1 MRWGEM
7 AVLAAAAVLAAGVHA
22 PAAAQPYPAR
32 PVKMIVPFAAGSGS
46 DIVAR
51 ILADELRKGL
61 NQSFLVENKPGA
73 SAQIAA
79 EAVVKSAPD
88 GYTLFVTTNTAN
100 SANPWLF
107 KKLNYDAIKDF
118 TPIARVTYHPY
129 VLVVRPDSG
138 IATVRDLVEKAR
150 ANPGKL
156 NYGYGSSTSQVAGA
170 AFVHRAK
177 LDVTAVPYKSM
188 PGVLT
193 DVIGG
198 RLDFVFADLTSI
210 HGHVQAGQ
218 LKPIAFTLLQRAS
231 QLPGVPTVAET
242 PGFEGYEVTSWIGIV
257 GPANVPR
264 DIVERVNA
272 EVNRILQRPEIRTRL
287 AELGGETAPGTPEE
301 FAAFMRQQLESWRVK
316 IQAAGIQPE

>member
-1 MRWGEM
+1 MRWRGL
-7 AVLAAAAVLAAGVHA
+7 AVLASAVLLVAGVVP
-22 PAAAQPYPAR
+22 PAAAQSYPAR

-51 ILADELRKGL
+51 ILADELRKSLG
-61 NQSFLVENKPGA
+61 QSFLVENKPGA

-79 EAVVKSAPD
+79 EAVAKSAPD

-107 KKLNYDAIKDF
+107 KKINYDPLKDF

-129 VLVVRPDSG
+129 VLIVRPDSG
-138 IATVRDLVEKAR
+138 IASVQDLVQKAR

-188 PGVLT
+188 PAVLT

-218 LKPIAFTLLQRAS
+218 LKPVAFTLLQRAS
-231 QLPGVPTVAET
+231 QLPDVPTVAAT

-264 DIVERVNA
+264 DVVERINI
-272 EVNRILQRPEIRTRL
+272 EVNRILGRPEIRTRL
-287 AELGGETAPGTPEE
+287 AELGGETAPGTPEQ
-301 FAAFMRQQLESWRVK
+301 FAAFMREQLESWRVK

>member
-1 MRWGEM
+1 MRTGRM
-7 AVLAAAAVLAAGVHA
+7 AAWLACAALAILATGV
-22 PAAAQPYPAR
+22 AAQPYPAR
-32 PVKMIVPFAAGSGS
+32 PVKLIVPFAAGSGS

-51 ILADELRKGL
+51 ILADELRKTL
-61 NQSFLVENKPGA
+61 NQNFLVDNKPGA

-79 EAVVKSAPD
+79 DAVVKSAPD

-107 KKLNYDAIKDF
+107 KKLNYDPIKDF

-138 IATVRDLVEKAR
+138 IRTVADLVAKAR
-150 ANPGKL
+150 ANPNKL

-170 AFVHRAK
+170 GFVHRAK
-177 LDVTAVPYKSM
+177 LDVGAVPYKSM
-188 PGVLT
+188 PAVLT

-198 RLDFVFADLTSI
+198 RLDFVFADLTSV

-218 LKPIAFTLLQRAS
+218 LKPIAFTLLKRAS
-231 QLPGVPTVAET
+231 QMPELPTVSET

-257 GPANVPR
+257 GPAKVPHEV
-264 DIVERVNA
+264 VERLNT
-272 EVNRILQRPEIRTRL
+272 EVNRILQRPEIKAKL
-287 AELGGETAPGTPEE
+287 AELGGETAPGTPDE
-301 FAAFMRQQLESWRVK
+301 FARFMRDQLESWRVQ

>member
-1 MRWGEM
+1 MSRLRSALAGM
-7 AVLAAAAVLAAGVHA
+7 AAVAVFAASTIAAAET
-22 PAAAQPYPAR
+22 YPAR
-32 PVKMIVPFAAGSGS
+32 PVKMIVPFAPGSGS

-51 ILADELRKGL
+51 ILADELRKSL

-79 EAVVKSAPD
+79 EAVAKSAGD

-107 KKLNYDAIKDF
+107 KKINYDPIKDF

-129 VLVVRPDSG
+129 VLIVRPDSG
-138 IATVRDLVEKAR
+138 IASVRDLVERAR

-231 QLPGVPTVAET
+231 QLPGVPTVSET

-257 GPANVPR
+257 GTANVPR
-264 DIVERVNA
+264 DVVARLNA

>member
-1 MRWGEM
+1 M
-7 AVLAAAAVLAAGVHA
+7 AALAAAAVLAAGVQL

-51 ILADELRKGL
+51 ILADELRKGM

-79 EAVVKSAPD
+79 EAVAKSAPD

-107 KKLNYDAIKDF
+107 KKINYDPIKDF
-118 TPIARVTYHPY
+118 TPVARVTYHPY
-129 VLVVRPDSG
+129 VLIVRPDSG
-138 IATVRDLVEKAR
+138 IASVRDLVEKAR
-150 ANPGKL
+150 ANPGKM

-170 AFVHRAK
+170 AFVHRAG

-257 GPANVPR
+257 GPANLPR
-264 DIVERVNA
+264 DIVQRLNA

-287 AELGGETAPGTPEE
+287 AELGGETAPGTPDE
-301 FAAFMRQQLESWRVK
+301 FSAFMRQQLESWRVK

>member
-1 MRWGEM
+1 MRR
-7 AVLAAAAVLAAGVHA
+7 ARIAAVLACALLGWSAV
-22 PAAAQPYPAR
+22 PAAAQSYPVR
-32 PVKMIVPFAAGSGS
+32 PVKMIVPFASGSGS

-51 ILADELRKGL
+51 ILADELRKAF

-107 KKLNYDAIKDF
+107 RKINYDPIKDF
-118 TPIARVTYHPY
+118 TPVARVTYHPY
-129 VLVVRPDSG
+129 VLAVRADAG
-138 IATVRDLVEKAR
+138 IGSVRDLVQKAR
-150 ANPGKL
+150 ANAGKL

-170 AFVHRAK
+170 AFVTRAK
-177 LDVTAVPYKSM
+177 VDVAAVPYKSM
-188 PGVLT
+188 PSVLT
-193 DVIGG
+193 DLIGG

-210 HGHVQAGQ
+210 HGHLQAGT
-218 LKPIAFTLLQRAS
+218 LKPIAFTLDKRAA
-231 QLPGVPTVAET
+231 QLPNVPTVAET

-257 GPANVPR
+257 GPAGLPK
-264 DIVERVNA
+264 DIVDRLNA

-287 AELGGETAPGTPEE
+287 AELGGETAPGTPEQ
-301 FAAFMRQQLESWRVK
+301 FAAFMRQQLESWRVQ

>member
-1 MRWGEM
+1 M